1 MPLPSPAQILPF
13 APLLILLA
21 ASSSAQP
28 QAFDAPLPSDP
39 GIVSLRIEK
48 VYYDVE
54 GETPDALAAQLVRYG
69 PQVSGKRYFGLTEWE
84 VNAEYRWVR
93 QPIGCSVHSLFVQ
106 ASVQTH
112 LPRWGRSAAASRE
125 LRGAWNRFL
134 HALDWHE
141 HGHRALAE
149 EAAEAIRVRLA
160 ALHAPSCAHLEAQA
174 HRAVIVVLNEYETYN
189 NAYDVATDHGRSQGA
204 VWPPRLWRGSSP

>member
-1 MPLPSPAQILPF
+1 MA
-13 APLLILLA
+13 
-21 ASSSAQP
+21 
-28 QAFDAPLPSDP
+28 SDP

-69 PQVSGKRYFGLTEWE
+69 PQVRGKRYFGLTEWA
-84 VNAEYRWVR
+84 VDAEYRWVR
-93 QPIGCSVHSLFVQ
+93 RPTGCSINSLTVR
-106 ASVQTH
+106 AAVQTH
-112 LPRWGRSAAASRE
+112 LPRWGRSATASRE
-125 LRGAWNRFL
+125 LRGAWDRFL

-149 EAAEAIRVRLA
+149 EAAEVIRVRLG
-160 ALHAPSCAHLEAQA
+160 ALRAPSCAHLEVQA
-174 HRAVIVVLNEYETYN
+174 HREVITVLNEYETYN

-204 VWPPRLWRGSSP
+204 VWPPRPRRGSSP